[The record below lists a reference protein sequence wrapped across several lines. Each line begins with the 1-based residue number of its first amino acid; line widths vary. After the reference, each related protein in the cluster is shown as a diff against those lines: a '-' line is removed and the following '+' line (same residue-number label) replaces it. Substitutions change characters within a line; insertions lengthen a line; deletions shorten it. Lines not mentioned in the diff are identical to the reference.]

1 MAVDSSRI
9 ATVVVS
15 IVLII
20 YGSFRFVYLLSVLVC
35 DTRSKTIRSNSF
47 NRING
52 VIFVKSSGFDWSYQ
66 KFIIHHVYYSISYQ
80 CCPWSLSDP
89 EERLAFLDCLFLFG
103 LMVTTGNQYF
113 SLNICIEI
121 LVIMDFCCCC
131 NYDPKRLLEVKLQE
145 RKIQIFWID

>member
-52 VIFVKSSGFDWSYQ
+52 VIFVKSSGFD
-66 KFIIHHVYYSISYQ
+66 
-80 CCPWSLSDP
+80 
-89 EERLAFLDCLFLFG
+89 
-103 LMVTTGNQYF
+103 
-113 SLNICIEI
+113 
-121 LVIMDFCCCC
+121 
-131 NYDPKRLLEVKLQE
+131 
-145 RKIQIFWID
+145 